1 MWMGDALLDWLYSP
15 LDMIV
20 TFPMSPTEAAFT
32 CDFSPWMGALDT
44 VPLRA
49 LSHEQQTNGM
59 HARAMNIAEL
69 WPTVL
74 SHPPCPVFPDH
85 ADVHW
90 PGHWAQELKQLKDSQ
105 RCSSCALI
113 KLPMYVAKIC
123 KPLIYFI
130 RGLCTP
136 GRRRPYRFPRTYRIR
151 S

>member
-1 MWMGDALLDWLYSP
+1 M
-15 LDMIV
+15 
-20 TFPMSPTEAAFT
+20 
-32 CDFSPWMGALDT
+32 

-49 LSHEQQTNGM
+49 LSHEKQTNGM

-105 RCSSCALI
+105 RYSSCALI

-130 RGLCTP
+130 RGLCVLPDGDARTGFHAP
-136 GRRRPYRFPRTYRIR
+136 TELDLRFIRP
-151 S
+151 